1 MPTIQ
6 SGATSDLATVDP
18 TVKAIRAALYPKNQ
32 ESYSARATTG
42 LLGATL
48 AADAPIFGIRNASA
62 AAKSLY
68 IEKIDLGFS
77 VTTAFTAT
85 QQFGLYL
92 ERFNAAVLGG
102 GAAAAVLRHDAS
114 GTGASEIAGAGGG
127 AVVATT
133 AALTVV
139 GVAFEGQKVPI
150 LGWSNKNL
158 DAQIGPAT
166 VFDASEGAPIVLAAG
181 EGLSIRN
188 LIVWPAAGVGVV
200 TGRVFWSER

>member
-6 SGATSDLATVDP
+6 SGATSDLLTVEP
-18 TVKAIRAALYPKNQ
+18 NVKALRAVLYPKQQ

-48 AADAPIFGIRNASA
+48 AADAPIFGIRNATG

-92 ERFNAAVLGG
+92 ERFSAAALAG
-102 GAAAAVLRHDAS
+102 GAAATILRHDA
-114 GTGASEIAGAGGG
+114 GGLGASETAGAGGD
-127 AVVATT
+127 VRVATT
-133 AALTVV
+133 GALTVV
-139 GVAFEGQKVPI
+139 GVTFDTGKVPV
-150 LGWSNKNL
+150 LGWSNKNI
-158 DAQIGPAT
+158 DAQIGPFT

-181 EGLSIRN
+181 EGLAIRN

-200 TGRVFWSER
+200 SGRVFWSER